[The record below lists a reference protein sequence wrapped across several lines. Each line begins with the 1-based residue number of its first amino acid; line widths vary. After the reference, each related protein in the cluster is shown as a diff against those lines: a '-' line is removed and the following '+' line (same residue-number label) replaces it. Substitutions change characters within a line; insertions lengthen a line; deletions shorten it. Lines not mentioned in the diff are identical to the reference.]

1 MTILESYYIYLL
13 LISNAVLVA
22 AAAIAVTRFQRQRIQ
37 LEHEWNSA
45 TSVTQREKKTEQA
58 RQHLL
63 ITMRLERLVKELQT
77 QMSSVV
83 RKERVPDPVV
93 ERHLPIENAVRMA
106 KNGASVE
113 DLARTC
119 GLNIGEARLMK
130 KVHAR
135 ASTNATA

>member
-1 MTILESYYIYLL
+1 MTILASYYIYLL
-13 LISNAVLVA
+13 LISNAVLIA
-22 AAAIAVTRFQRQRIQ
+22 AAAIAVTRFQRQCIR

-45 TSVTQREKKTEQA
+45 TSVNQRDKKTEQA

-135 ASTNATA
+135 ASTIATA

>member
-1 MTILESYYIYLL
+1 MNILEGYSIYLL
-13 LISNAVLVA
+13 LISNAVLIA
-22 AAAIAVTRFQRQRIQ
+22 AAAIAVTRFRRQCIR
-37 LEHEWNSA
+37 LEHVWNSA
-45 TSVTQREKKTEQA
+45 TSVTQREKQTEQA

-77 QMSSVV
+77 QMRSVV
-83 RKERVPDPVV
+83 RKERVPDPLV
-93 ERHLPIENAVRMA
+93 ERLLPIENAVRMA

-113 DLARTC
+113 DLARSC

-135 ASTNATA
+135 TNTNATV